1 MTALATERNPKE
13 SLPTFHC
20 SPFPIQQQKSHNVGT
35 MKRNRK
41 TSGKKDTAKA
51 VDPVANTKQPKQ
63 NHTLEE
69 VRAKLEQARLKK
81 LAAEERLLRQK
92 QQQNSVG
99 QPTNSSAT
107 SNPTNI
113 AKQKSRAQEAQE
125 ALGRARSR
133 FRTAQ
138 QQQYSTGGNPAQNYS
153 DHTKPWNRN
162 KRQYYGSQTPYQSSL
177 PPISAL
183 SSTFSLKITNIA
195 DSGPP
200 EIVHHYPDSVHSPW
214 SSIGPIGSR
223 AALIEALGGTKAVE
237 ALQLAREDGEDV
249 STLRKK
255 TANGK
260 TNKKNAKKKASAS
273 LLQRKTQLQN
283 ELLALKEKL
292 EMKSSQEKQKDQASR
307 NTMDATDAKNDEG
320 NKDRKLPST
329 KEDLERRKAE
339 AQTVMDISYWK
350 HFVSKQ
356 EHLLEQVT
364 TKINNMDKSND
375 KGGAYKECLEKRHS
389 TNKAITKVQQ
399 DLNVLEQRQAL
410 VEDGIVTSTQ
420 QLLDA
425 RQELHQAKTLRE
437 ASRNRPTMAEKSRL
451 L

>member
-1 MTALATERNPKE
+1 MAALATERNSKE

-20 SPFPIQQQKSHNVGT
+20 SSVPIHQQNTHNVGT

-41 TSGKKDTAKA
+41 TSGEKDTAKA
-51 VDPVANTKQPKQ
+51 VDPVANTKQPKH

-92 QQQNSVG
+92 QQQKSVG

-107 SNPTNI
+107 SNSTNI

-125 ALGRARSR
+125 ALDRARSR
-133 FRTAQ
+133 FRVVQ
-138 QQQYSTGGNPAQNYS
+138 QQQYSTGGNPTQNYS
-153 DHTKPWNRN
+153 DHIKPWNRN

-200 EIVHHYPDSVHSPW
+200 EIVYHYPDSVWSPW

-255 TANGK
+255 TTNGK
-260 TNKKNAKKKASAS
+260 TNKKNTSKKKASAS

-307 NTMDATDAKNDEG
+307 NTVDATDAKNDEG

-364 TKINNMDKSND
+364 TKINNMDKSNG

-389 TNKAITKVQQ
+389 TNKAISKVQQ

-425 RQELHQAKTLRE
+425 RQALHEAKTL
-437 ASRNRPTMAEKSRL
+437 
-451 L
+451 